1 MLHVSCIP
9 RVVQRKLQERQAAG
23 NAYLARSPDRWL
35 RAAAAEGLSLR
46 QAAVLASP
54 GKSARPHYHPSPA
67 PQRAQ
72 QPAARQRQ
80 QGAAAAA
87 AAGGFLRA
95 GTPGG
100 NRFDSFAAGEA
111 GVEPY
116 SARLHTG
123 ERQRL
128 GTGRPAAAVPSAA
141 VQVPGGGL
149 DLAKLAA
156 DRDEYLKVSSC
167 GVASK
172 RFCLSCVYTGAST
185 TGPCLGPD
193 DAAHPSHPAMS

>member
-1 MLHVSCIP
+1 MLQVPCIP
-9 RVVQRKLQERQAAG
+9 LVVQRKLQERQAAS

-80 QGAAAAA
+80 KGAAAAA

-128 GTGRPAAAVPSAA
+128 GTGRPAVAA

-156 DRDEYLKVSSC
+156 DRDEYLKVSNC
-167 GVASK
+167 GVVCQ
-172 RFCLSCVYTGAST
+172 RLYLSS
-185 TGPCLGPD
+185 
-193 DAAHPSHPAMS
+193 